1 MSKTQHSPDNIA
13 LFNGLPVYISTVD
26 ERAAGIEFNSLVA
39 SPAVQYTWQ
48 AYSAE
53 KPIPEKQFFADT
65 ERRIITGV
73 AMLADTPIYRVD
85 RDKAGNITKEYY
97 TVFPYEETEKILKM
111 FVKNGR
117 HNYVNVDHKR
127 TGKVA
132 GVDAV
137 PDGLYL
143 FELIFVD
150 SKRGV
155 SAPSAFSEVPDGS
168 IITSYYVE
176 SDEVWNNLVKDG
188 VVLGFSVEGEFLM
201 YPKEKQQYSAELALI
216 ESIQRDITAIE
227 QHLTAAS

>member
-1 MSKTQHSPDNIA
+1 MSKTPHLPDNIA

-48 AYSAE
+48 AYSKA
-53 KPIPEKQFFADT
+53 KPLPKKQFFADV

-73 AMLADTPIYRVD
+73 AMLADTPIYRND
-85 RDKAGNITKEYY
+85 SDGEYY
-97 TVFPYEETEKILKM
+97 VTFPASEIEKI
-111 FVKNGR
+111 VKRFAKDGR
-117 HNYVNVDHKR
+117 HNQVNVDHQQ

-132 GVDAV
+132 GVDAIPEGV
-137 PDGLYL
+137 YL
-143 FELIFVD
+143 IESIIVD

-155 SAPSAFSEVPDGS
+155 SAPSTFSEVPNGS
-168 IITSYYVE
+168 WITSYYVE

-201 YPKEKQQYSAELALI
+201 YPKEKQQYSAELALL
-216 ESIQRDITAIE
+216 EAMQRDITAIE